1 MLIICDLSLN
11 PSMEMIAIYNNPIL
25 ARLFGPDAHDPADQS
40 LQLGQLPT
48 GLIKNEL
55 LFHDF
60 FDCHFSLLVWW
71 FVSYPLQLRPSAPV
85 ASSPD
90 RLGGARLLLTRVA
103 RGCIFSEQACRLYIT
118 CIFLRKLL

>member
-71 FVSYPLQLRPSAPV
+71 FVSYPPCTNTIATVRTCGVLPRQ
-85 ASSPD
+85 
-90 RLGGARLLLTRVA
+90 ARWCATSLDKGRA
-103 RGCIFSEQACRLYIT
+103 RMYI
-118 CIFLRKLL
+118 